1 MIFKPLLI
9 LLLMASCA
17 SAREPWMRHTIDN
30 SSQGADG
37 VRLEDVNTDGL
48 PDLVTPWEEGGLVRV
63 YIHPGAAKVNRPWP
77 HVTVGHV
84 ASPEDAVFVD
94 IRDAK
99 DFSAGHIANAVN
111 IPFATLTSR
120 MSELDK
126 YKDKPLILVC
136 KSGQTVNMAGKT
148 LREKGFNAVRMSGG
162 MMEWNNQN
170 LPVVRS

>member
-1 MIFKPLLI
+1 MDRLFEFVANHWWLVGIWGAFLLA
-9 LLLMASCA
+9 LLWDNNRRSGLSVSTSQATMMA
-17 SAREPWMRHTIDN
+17 N
-30 SSQGADG
+30 
-37 VRLEDVNTDGL
+37 N
-48 PDLVTPWEEGGLVRV
+48 
-63 YIHPGAAKVNRPWP
+63 
-77 HVTVGHV
+77 
-84 ASPEDAVFVD
+84 EDAVFVD
-94 IRDAK
+94 ILDAK

>member
-1 MIFKPLLI
+1 MDRLFDFVANHWWLVGIWGAFLLA
-9 LLLMASCA
+9 LLWDNNRRSGLSVSTSQATMMA
-17 SAREPWMRHTIDN
+17 N
-30 SSQGADG
+30 
-37 VRLEDVNTDGL
+37 N
-48 PDLVTPWEEGGLVRV
+48 
-63 YIHPGAAKVNRPWP
+63 
-77 HVTVGHV
+77 
-84 ASPEDAVFVD
+84 EDAVFVD

>member
-1 MIFKPLLI
+1 MDRLFEFVANHWWLVGIWGAFLLA
-9 LLLMASCA
+9 LLWDNNRRSGLSVSTSQATMMA
-17 SAREPWMRHTIDN
+17 N
-30 SSQGADG
+30 
-37 VRLEDVNTDGL
+37 N
-48 PDLVTPWEEGGLVRV
+48 
-63 YIHPGAAKVNRPWP
+63 
-77 HVTVGHV
+77 
-84 ASPEDAVFVD
+84 EDAVFVD

-111 IPFATLTSR
+111 IPFAPLTSR

>member
-1 MIFKPLLI
+1 MDRLFEFVANHWWLVGIWGAFLLA
-9 LLLMASCA
+9 LLWDNNRRSGLSVSTSQATMMA
-17 SAREPWMRHTIDN
+17 N
-30 SSQGADG
+30 
-37 VRLEDVNTDGL
+37 N
-48 PDLVTPWEEGGLVRV
+48 
-63 YIHPGAAKVNRPWP
+63 
-77 HVTVGHV
+77 
-84 ASPEDAVFVD
+84 EDAVFVD

>member
-1 MIFKPLLI
+1 MDRLFEFVANHWWLVGIWGAFLLA
-9 LLLMASCA
+9 LLWDNNRRSGLSVSTSQATMMA
-17 SAREPWMRHTIDN
+17 N
-30 SSQGADG
+30 
-37 VRLEDVNTDGL
+37 N
-48 PDLVTPWEEGGLVRV
+48 
-63 YIHPGAAKVNRPWP
+63 
-77 HVTVGHV
+77 
-84 ASPEDAVFVD
+84 EDAVFVD

-136 KSGQTVNMAGKT
+136 KSGQTVNMASKT

>member
-1 MIFKPLLI
+1 MDRLFEFVANHWWLVGIWGAFLLA
-9 LLLMASCA
+9 LLWDNNRRSGLSVSTSQATMMA
-17 SAREPWMRHTIDN
+17 N
-30 SSQGADG
+30 
-37 VRLEDVNTDGL
+37 N
-48 PDLVTPWEEGGLVRV
+48 
-63 YIHPGAAKVNRPWP
+63 
-77 HVTVGHV
+77 
-84 ASPEDAVFVD
+84 EDAVFVD

-148 LREKGFNAVRMSGG
+148 LREKGLHKRELNTRAR
-162 MMEWNNQN
+162 
-170 LPVVRS
+170 

>member
-1 MIFKPLLI
+1 MDRLFEFVANHWWLVGIWGAFLLA
-9 LLLMASCA
+9 LLWDNNRRSGLSVSTSQATMMA
-17 SAREPWMRHTIDN
+17 N
-30 SSQGADG
+30 
-37 VRLEDVNTDGL
+37 N
-48 PDLVTPWEEGGLVRV
+48 
-63 YIHPGAAKVNRPWP
+63 
-77 HVTVGHV
+77 
-84 ASPEDAVFVD
+84 EDAVFVD
-94 IRDAK
+94 IRDAE
-99 DFSAGHIANAVN
+99 DFSDGHIANAVN